1 MSGAPL
7 TLKITDFQLK
17 IILYSQYLE
26 IKRSAIDSQESIKEK
41 CEDLEDFMNY
51 LAYENL
57 LM

>member
-51 LAYENL
+51 LAHENL